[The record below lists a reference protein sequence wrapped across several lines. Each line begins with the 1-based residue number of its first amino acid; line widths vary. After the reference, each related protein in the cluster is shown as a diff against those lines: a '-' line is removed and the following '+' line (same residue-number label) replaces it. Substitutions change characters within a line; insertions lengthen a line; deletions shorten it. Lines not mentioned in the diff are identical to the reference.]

1 MIKHMDGFT
10 NKALL
15 LSNEQHLKSL
25 IKSSQIKQELDNEK
39 ELNFFEEN
47 KGKKCKI
54 LFTKFKGTVYNLVRN
69 DSKQYLSDKYMFQVL
84 IDDGVDVPTIM
95 EFPLNV
101 IEVIL

>member
-1 MIKHMDGFT
+1 MVKHMDGFT

-15 LSNEQHLKSL
+15 LSTEQHLKSL
-25 IKSSQIKQELDNEK
+25 LKSNQIKQELEAEK
-39 ELNFFEEN
+39 EVNFFEEN
-47 KGKKCKI
+47 KGKKCRI
-54 LFTKFKGTVYNLVRN
+54 LFTNYKGTVYNLCRN